1 MYPDNMSRS
10 ARLFERATESL
21 PGGNTRHTVFF
32 PPYPIYAASGEGA
45 TVTDVDGV
53 TYLDFMNNASAA
65 IHGHCHPAIVA
76 AIREQAGRLISVCL
90 PTELEIRLAEIL
102 RERLPA
108 LEQVRFCNSGSEAVM
123 FALKAAR
130 AFTGRPKIAK
140 IEGAYHGAYDPAEA
154 SISSRPDNW
163 GDPKHPAKTAYS
175 FGTPANMLAD
185 VVVLP
190 FNDVDASAALL
201 EENREQ
207 LAAVLVDPLISRMA
221 FTRATPEYLKMLRR
235 FCDESGA
242 VLIFD
247 EVFSFRM
254 GPHGAQGEVGIAP
267 DLTALG
273 KVIGGGLPI
282 GAFGGRKS
290 IMSVFDQRHG
300 HPKAPHG
307 GTFNGNPLTMA
318 AGIKSLKLSTPA
330 AYAELARLGDKVRA
344 GINDAFQRNGIEG
357 QARGYA
363 SMTAVLLSRA
373 QFSENRGYN
382 AAAATNKRFPEIHRY
397 LLEHGILVMPSGGIL
412 LSTPMTDTDIDRL
425 LDTFQGA
432 LRAYQSKRAA

>member
-10 ARLFERATESL
+10 ARLFERATDSL

-32 PPYPIYAASGEGA
+32 PPYPVYAALGEGA
-45 TVTDVDGV
+45 TVTDVDGI

-65 IHGHCHPAIVA
+65 IHGHCHPEIVA

-102 RERLPA
+102 REKLPA

-130 AFTGRPKIAK
+130 AFTGRPMIAK

-175 FGTPANMLAD
+175 SGTPANILAD

-190 FNDVDASAALL
+190 FNDVEASAALL
-201 EENREQ
+201 DENKGQ

-235 FCDESGA
+235 FCDQSGA

-254 GPHGAQGEVGIAP
+254 GPRGAQGEVGVDP

-282 GAFGGRKS
+282 GAFGGRRS
-290 IMSVFDQRHG
+290 IMSVFDQRRG

-318 AGIKSLKLSTPA
+318 AGIKSLELLTRRLFRAGADGRQGAFRHQRCVPA
-330 AYAELARLGDKVRA
+330 KRYRRSGARLRLDDGGVAVR
-344 GINDAFQRNGIEG
+344 
-357 QARGYA
+357 
-363 SMTAVLLSRA
+363 RA
-373 QFSENRGYN
+373 ISENRGYN
-382 AAAATNKRFPEIHRY
+382 AAAAANKRFPEIHRY

-412 LSTPMTDTDIDRL
+412 LSTPMTDKDIDRL

-432 LRAYQSKRAA
+432 LREYQSKRAA